1 MQQSLKSYCVNKI
14 SNTKSLILGRL
25 SLRYPFPGVLPDG
38 GWKRRKTTAVLTC
51 IPDLGP
57 DQTPTDAFNLGLLL
71 FSPSVHG
78 GKPWPPPRSAAFL
91 ELRGSARV
99 TFGGRIFQM
108 QISPLDR
115 EWNLLPLMK
124 GTSGE
129 SSAPRPARAECQT
142 QLLGGEKSLP
152 PPPIR
157 LPPPWSQRSWANT
170 CELIVITTAVRR
182 RPNFPQPQLETAR

>member
-38 GWKRRKTTAVLTC
+38 GWKRRKTTAVLPC
-51 IPDLGP
+51 IPDLGL

-124 GTSGE
+124 GTSGGRAQRRGWPVLNAKP
-129 SSAPRPARAECQT
+129 SFWGQRNHCLPLQSASPHLGPSAPGQT
-142 QLLGGEKSLP
+142 LVS
-152 PPPIR
+152 
-157 LPPPWSQRSWANT
+157 
-170 CELIVITTAVRR
+170 
-182 RPNFPQPQLETAR
+182 